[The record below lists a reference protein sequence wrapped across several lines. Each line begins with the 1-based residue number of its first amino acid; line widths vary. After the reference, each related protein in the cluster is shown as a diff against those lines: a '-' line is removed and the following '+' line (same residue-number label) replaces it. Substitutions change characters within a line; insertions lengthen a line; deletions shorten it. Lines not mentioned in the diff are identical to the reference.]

1 MRALLPDL
9 GADALL
15 VTYTANVTYLSG
27 FTGSN
32 GAVLVGR
39 EPRLDRLATD
49 FRYLTQVATQCPD
62 LEVVNARAVVEGLTA
77 YAGAAGLAHL
87 GFEAS
92 HLSVAAH
99 AAATAEHRDLV
110 LVPTDGLVEGLRVGE
125 GRRRAGGACRG
136 VPAQRRGPRGLLPE
150 IRVGQTER
158 QVARRLEWLM
168 LEAGADAISFETI
181 VASGPHSAIPHH
193 SPTDRPIERGD
204 LLKIDFGALHAGYHA
219 DETRTFVVAADPE
232 PWQVELHA
240 LVARAQQ
247 AGIDALGVGVEVRD
261 VDHAAR
267 SVIAAA
273 GHAEHFGHGLGHGVG
288 LTSTRRRCLGH
299 SSTGILGDRT
309 PVTVEPG
316 SISPGAAGSASRT
329 PSWSGPVGRVS
340 LTTTDP
346 RTAVLQAR
354 LRGPR
359 QGDAP
364 WRPRTT
370 SRTASCSTSTAS
382 SGPSSSSST

>member
-1 MRALLPDL
+1 MTASDRRDRVRALLPDL

-110 LVPTDGLVEGLRVGE
+110 LVPTDGLVEGLRSVKDDAE
-125 GRRRAGGACRG
+125 LAALAEACRLSD
-136 VPAQRRGPRGLLPE
+136 VALAALLPE

-168 LEAGADAISFETI
+168 LEAGADAISFESI

-288 LTSTRRRCLGH
+288 LDIHEAPLIGH

-316 SISPGAAGSASRT
+316 VYLPGRGGVRIEDTLVVRT
-329 PSWSGPVGRVS
+329 GGPVS
-340 LTTTDP
+340 LTTTTRDLL
-346 RTAVLQAR
+346 VL
-354 LRGPR
+354 
-359 QGDAP
+359 
-364 WRPRTT
+364 
-370 SRTASCSTSTAS
+370 
-382 SGPSSSSST
+382 